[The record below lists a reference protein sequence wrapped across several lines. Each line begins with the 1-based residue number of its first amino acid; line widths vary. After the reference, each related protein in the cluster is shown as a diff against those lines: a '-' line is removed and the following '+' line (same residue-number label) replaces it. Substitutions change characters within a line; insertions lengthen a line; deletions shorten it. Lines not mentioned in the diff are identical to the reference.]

1 MIIHVDSSEIDE
13 FYPNVIVEVLD
24 CQEEFQEFAATV
36 IHESG
41 RLMPQNPTEA
51 LVLYLFL
58 LQKINE
64 HS

>member
-1 MIIHVDSSEIDE
+1 M
-13 FYPNVIVEVLD
+13 LD
-24 CQEEFQEFAATV
+24 CSEEFQEFSAMV
-36 IHESG
+36 MHESG

-51 LVLYLFL
+51 LDLYLFL